1 MILCVLG
8 MFKWIN
14 IEVVQDKVYICE
26 VQAKINDAAAGSEVE
41 EEGITVGGNV
51 K

>member
-1 MILCVLG
+1 

-14 IEVVQDKVYICE
+14 VEVIQDNVYNSE